1 MSGRRSICRNAFFAG
16 LQSRRLD
23 AAPRAC
29 FPGDLRRN
37 PSAEG
42 TDAVTDLVASQ
53 RLNAKSD
60 TAPRSGKLL
69 TTSRLSFA
77 SLVLR

>member
-1 MSGRRSICRNAFFAG
+1 MPQRFKFAG
-16 LQSRRLD
+16 LRSWKLD

-42 TDAVTDLVASQ
+42 IDAVTDLVASQ
-53 RLNAKSD
+53 WLNAKSN
-60 TAPRSGKLL
+60 TGPRSGRLL

-77 SLVLR
+77 SFVLR